1 MSTLA
6 RSTPF
11 EHLRIESD
19 GGLRRL
25 ILDRPP
31 LNILTI
37 GMLAEMEEAV
47 DSIAADPD
55 ASVLLVTGEGRAFCA
70 GVDIADHTA
79 DKVHD
84 MIRVF
89 HGALSRLAA
98 LEIPVV
104 AALNGAALGGGLEV
118 ALAADIIIARAG
130 AKLGQP
136 EIQLGVFPPFAAAAL
151 PRLVGRAH
159 ALDLCLTG
167 RTITA
172 EEGRD
177 MGLVQH
183 IYAKEDF
190 ASSAEA
196 YAESL
201 TSLSPAVLRLT
212 KKAVVDGLDVSLGDA
227 LRIAEHIYLDELM
240 ELEDAHE
247 GLAAFTEKRSP
258 AWKGA

>member
-1 MSTLA
+1 MGS
-6 RSTPF
+6 SNPF
-11 EHLRIESD
+11 EHIRIEAD

-25 ILDRPP
+25 VLSRPP

-37 GMLAEMEEAV
+37 AMLQEMEEALGLIAE
-47 DSIAADPD
+47 DSD

-89 HGALSRLAA
+89 HGALTRMVA

-104 AALNGAALGGGLEV
+104 VALNGAALGGGLEV
-118 ALAADIIIARAG
+118 ALAADIVLARSG

-136 EIQLGVFPPFAAAAL
+136 EIQLGVFPPFAAAVL
-151 PRLVGRAH
+151 PRLVGRAC

-167 RTITA
+167 RTVSA
-172 EEGRD
+172 EEARE

-183 IYAKEDF
+183 VYAKDEF
-190 ASSAEA
+190 TSEAEA
-196 YAESL
+196 YARSL
-201 TSLSPAVLRLT
+201 VNLSRPVLRLT
-212 KKAVVDGLDVSLGDA
+212 KRAIVDGLDAPLGEA
-227 LRIAEHIYLDELM
+227 LHVAERIYLNELM

-247 GLAAFTEKRSP
+247 GLAAFVEKRPP